1 MKVQQ
6 VVKIVISSPLFSN
19 QESDSFSLRVQEW
32 SRATLN
38 GVIRLFVRSSASE
51 GKGGA
56 ELRPGSAAFPA
67 GLTKTVSYVVITEV
81 AQ

>member
-1 MKVQQ
+1 ME
-6 VVKIVISSPLFSN
+6 PGYF
-19 QESDSFSLRVQEW
+19 ERGDSFV
-32 SRATLN
+32 
-38 GVIRLFVRSSASE
+38 RLFVRSSASG

-67 GLTKTVSYVVITEV
+67 GLTKTVPYVVITED